1 MGGKRSHTTPPHPQ
15 CCPIASEGNECMNR
29 HLRESPKSLDKS
41 TPRTLELDQEAL
53 SPIPIN
59 QMGHRK
65 AHDATV
71 HTLHSV
77 QSVRST
83 KVFVVSKA
91 RPWVHVTR
99 EVISRRYSRRRSP
112 GQTPPL
118 AQPAQAGKHPF
129 KRQNAHHVYT
139 HDHITQ
145 HPRLQRLCA
154 RPQGHQAPQAGADR
168 VAHGEAQHAGPS

>member
-118 AQPAQAGKHPF
+118 AQPAQAAS
-129 KRQNAHHVYT
+129 R
-139 HDHITQ
+139 
-145 HPRLQRLCA
+145 
-154 RPQGHQAPQAGADR
+154 QAPLQKTKHASR
-168 VAHGEAQHAGPS
+168 VHTRPHHSASTASAPLRATTGSSGTTGRSRSSSAR